1 MAMAMLP
8 SYQDAVSKL
17 DWLELVAPYV
27 ADKDFASLCS
37 VNTRFHAVFTPRLWN
52 DPLVTVRRLGLDP
65 SDGMFVSTYTRQTK
79 ETPLADFSLLSRRS
93 AKDLDWYL
101 AFVFDRMQRLRPKTL
116 ALILTL
122 DFRDFAKDTTHF
134 SSDSSI
140 RTIPQT
146 LRQLPKILPNLR
158 CILLDGHAE
167 ADPAFLTATPA
178 SEANTTPPDPRQGL
192 LVLSVAHCQNQLPN
206 GFYTSDKLRR
216 LVLLDVSGLPGSL
229 QPLIA
234 AAHGRRNLRRLKVL
248 KVRHREIND
257 SLALMLFQ
265 AFKSS
270 LWSLD
275 ISENRVTDGVLGQ
288 FAALCFNSPS
298 LRSQSRCMTEGKLVF
313 DGQGNDT
320 FGPFIFIQESDSS
333 GTFSHAERHFVDAPI
348 YSADASRDLQ
358 EDEAVRANGRTPLRR
373 DSVDYVKAAT
383 AGGMDHPA
391 PDWSDVPYLDV
402 CSAPA
407 GITHLHISDTQ
418 ITSSGVERLLRSSQG
433 QLEELSCDD
442 SFFHPVQGSAL
453 KQQHLLPWPKNVTL
467 RGSLCC
473 AHVFRPVFSSNLRVL
488 RIHHSLVTQ
497 IPTLETDGL
506 STMARLW
513 LAETVVRERSEM
525 AFPQTFEP
533 DMNPR
538 LTSLTLTKI
547 PRRSNGPLI
556 DKLVH
561 FLTLAGLQER
571 AIRETA
577 SQSSSRRGPVLLR
590 GLRHLRLEFEADPIE
605 DPAGFSA
612 VDDLDAEELMNMGE
626 GEGFSFFGDQRR
638 PQPRPEAT
646 RKKQATAVEK
656 VANNHPQPATVRLS
670 AFPYSDIGGEIL
682 RYRDT
687 WGGSQFDRDIWVGD
701 GIPSSEHL
709 AVNEYMKLVT
719 NPLLRTRAG
728 PASPTHVKAGVPEGA
743 LIFHAAWD
751 AIVMPPELKPP
762 RTAELHGM
770 WDVLEAIKAFRV
782 ETRAAYETAEK
793 AAVGG
798 VAELDTIRPQHCFWS
813 GRLEVS
819 AQQSMAHNRAPGYW
833 R

>member
-1 MAMAMLP
+1 MATLP

-27 ADKDFASLCS
+27 ADKDFTSLCS
-37 VNTRFHAVFTPRLWN
+37 VNKRFYAVFAPRLWN
-52 DPLVTVRRLGLDP
+52 DPLVAVRRLGLDP
-65 SDGMFVSTYTRQTK
+65 SD
-79 ETPLADFSLLSRRS
+79 
-93 AKDLDWYL
+93 DLEWYL
-101 AFVFDRMQRLRPKTL
+101 TFIFDRMQRLRPRTL
-116 ALILTL
+116 ALIMTL
-122 DFRDFAKDTTHF
+122 DFREFAKDTAHF
-134 SSDSSI
+134 SSDSSS
-140 RTIPQT
+140 RTIPHT
-146 LRQLPKILPNLR
+146 LLQLSKTLPNLR

-167 ADPAFLTATPA
+167 ADPAFLTTILA
-178 SEANTTPPDPRQGL
+178 SEANTTPPDSRQGL
-192 LVLSVAHCQNQLPN
+192 LVLSVAYCQNQLPN
-206 GFYTSDKLRR
+206 GFYASDKLQQ

-248 KVRHREIND
+248 KVRRREIND
-257 SLALMLFQ
+257 SMALMLFQ

-275 ISENRVTDGVLGQ
+275 ISENRITDGVLDQ

-298 LRSQSRCMTEGKLVF
+298 LRSQSRFMTEGKLVF

-320 FGPFIFIQESDSS
+320 FGPFMFIQESDSS
-333 GTFSHAERHFVDAPI
+333 ATFSDAERHFVDAPI
-348 YSADASRDLQ
+348 YSAATGRDLQ

-383 AGGMDHPA
+383 AGDMDHPV
-391 PDWSDVPYLDV
+391 PDWSDVPYLDI

-433 QLEELSCDD
+433 QLEDLSCDAP
-442 SFFHPVQGSAL
+442 FFLPIQGSAL

-467 RGSLCC
+467 RGALGC

-488 RIHHSLVTQ
+488 RIHHSF

-513 LAETVVRERSEM
+513 LAETVM

-561 FLTLAGLQER
+561 FLTLGGLQER
-571 AIRETA
+571 AIRKTA
-577 SQSSSRRGPVLLR
+577 SQSSSRRSPILLH
-590 GLRHLRLEFEADPIE
+590 GLQFEADPIE

-612 VDDLDAEELMNMGE
+612 ADDLDAEELLNMGE
-626 GEGFSFFGDQRR
+626 GEGFSFFGDERR
-638 PQPRPEAT
+638 PQLLPEAT
-646 RKKQATAVEK
+646 RKKQATAGDEVTT
-656 VANNHPQPATVRLS
+656 HHTQPATVRLS
-670 AFPYSDIGGEIL
+670 AFPYSDIQGVSMP
-682 RYRDT
+682 YRDT
-687 WGGSQFDRDIWVGD
+687 WGGSQFDRTIWVGD
-701 GIPSSEHL
+701 GMLGSNRL
-709 AVNEYMKLVT
+709 AVNEYMNLVT
-719 NPLLRTRAG
+719 NPLLRSRVG
-728 PASPTHVKAGVPEGA
+728 PATPAHVKAGVPEGV

-762 RTAELHGM
+762 RAAELHGM
-770 WDVLEAIKAFRV
+770 RDVLEAIKAFRI
-782 ETRAAYETAEK
+782 ETRAAYEAAKK
-793 AAVGG
+793 AAVEG
-798 VAELDTIRPQHCFWS
+798 VAELGTTTGPRHCFWS

-819 AQQSMAHNRAPGYW
+819 AQQSMAHYRAPGYW

>member
-1 MAMAMLP
+1 MASLP
-8 SYQDAVSKL
+8 SYQDAVSIL

-37 VNTRFHAVFTPRLWN
+37 VNRRFYAVFAPRLWN
-52 DPLVTVRRLGLDP
+52 DPLVAVRRLGLDP
-65 SDGMFVSTYTRQTK
+65 SD
-79 ETPLADFSLLSRRS
+79 
-93 AKDLDWYL
+93 DLEWYL
-101 AFVFDRMQRLRPKTL
+101 AFVFDRMHRLRPTTL
-116 ALILTL
+116 ALIITL
-122 DFRDFAKDTTHF
+122 DFRDFAKDTAHF
-134 SSDSSI
+134 SSDSST

-146 LRQLPKILPNLR
+146 LRQLPPILPNLR

-167 ADPAFLTATPA
+167 ANPAFLTATPA
-178 SEANTTPPDPRQGL
+178 SEANVTPRDPCQGL
-192 LVLSVAHCQNQLPN
+192 LLLSVAHCQTQLPN
-206 GFYTSDKLRR
+206 GFYMSDKLQS
-216 LVLLDVSGLPGSL
+216 LVFLDVSGLSGSL

-234 AAHGRRNLRRLKVL
+234 AAHGRRNLLALKVL
-248 KVRHREIND
+248 KLRRREIND
-257 SLALMLFQ
+257 PLALMLFQ

-275 ISENRVTDGVLGQ
+275 ISENNITDAILGQ
-288 FAALCFNSPS
+288 FTALCFNSPS
-298 LRSQSRCMTEGKLVF
+298 LRSQSRFMTEGKLVF
-313 DGQGNDT
+313 DSQHNDT
-320 FGPFIFIQESDSS
+320 HGPFMFIQESDSS

-373 DSVDYVKAAT
+373 DSVDCVKAAT
-383 AGGMDHPA
+383 SGGMDHPV

-407 GITHLHISDTQ
+407 GITHLHISDTH

-433 QLEELSCDD
+433 QLEELSCDAP
-442 SFFHPVQGSAL
+442 SFLPVQGSAL
-453 KQQHLLPWPKNVTL
+453 KQQHLLPWPKNTTL
-467 RGSLCC
+467 RGVLGC
-473 AHVFRPVFSSNLRVL
+473 AHIFRPVFSSNLREL

-513 LAETVVRERSEM
+513 LAETVLRKRSEM

-556 DKLVH
+556 DKLLH
-561 FLTLAGLQER
+561 FLRQVGLQER
-571 AIRETA
+571 AILETS
-577 SQSSSRRGPVLLR
+577 SQSLSRHGPVLLR

-612 VDDLDAEELMNMGE
+612 ADDLDAEELLNVGV
-626 GEGFSFFGDQRR
+626 GEGFSFFGDERR
-638 PQPRPEAT
+638 PQPRPEAS
-646 RKKQATAVEK
+646 RKKQATAPDE
-656 VANNHPQPATVRLS
+656 VAARPSQPATVRLS
-670 AFPYSDIGGEIL
+670 AFPYSDIEGEFM

-687 WGGSQFDRDIWVGD
+687 WGEKQFERRIWVGAGVLGSD
-701 GIPSSEHL
+701 HP
-709 AVNEYMKLVT
+709 AVDAYMKLVT

-728 PASPTHVKAGVPEGA
+728 PATPAHVRAGVPEGTV
-743 LIFHAAWD
+743 LFHAAWD
-751 AIVMPPELKPP
+751 AIVMPSELRPP
-762 RTAELHGM
+762 RAAGLRGM
-770 WDVLEAIKAFRV
+770 RDVLEAIKAFRV
-782 ETRAAYETAEK
+782 ETRAAYE
-793 AAVGG
+793 AAKKTTVEG
-798 VAELDTIRPQHCFWS
+798 VAELTTTRPQDYFWS

-819 AQQSMAHNRAPGYW
+819 AQQSMAHYRAPDYW

>member
-1 MAMAMLP
+1 MATLP

-27 ADKDFASLCS
+27 ADKDFTSLCS
-37 VNTRFHAVFTPRLWN
+37 VNKRFYAVFAPRLWN
-52 DPLVTVRRLGLDP
+52 DPLVAVRRLGLDP
-65 SDGMFVSTYTRQTK
+65 SNGMFVSTYTRRTK
-79 ETPLADFSLLSRRS
+79 EYHLLTLLLLSRWGV
-93 AKDLDWYL
+93 KDLEWYL
-101 AFVFDRMQRLRPKTL
+101 TFIFDRMQRLRPKTL
-116 ALILTL
+116 ALIMTL
-122 DFRDFAKDTTHF
+122 DFREFAKDTAHF
-134 SSDSSI
+134 SSDSSS
-140 RTIPQT
+140 RTIPHT
-146 LRQLPKILPNLR
+146 LRQLSKTLPNLR

-167 ADPAFLTATPA
+167 ADPAFLTTIPA
-178 SEANTTPPDPRQGL
+178 SEANTTLPDSRQGL
-192 LVLSVAHCQNQLPN
+192 LVLSVAYCQNQLLN
-206 GFYTSDKLRR
+206 GFYASEKLQQ

-234 AAHGRRNLRRLKVL
+234 AAHGRRNLGRLKVL
-248 KVRHREIND
+248 KVRRREIND

-275 ISENRVTDGVLGQ
+275 ISENRITDNVLGQ

-298 LRSQSRCMTEGKLVF
+298 LRSQSRFVTEGKLVF

-320 FGPFIFIQESDSS
+320 FGPFMFIQESDSS
-333 GTFSHAERHFVDAPI
+333 ATFSDAGRHFVDAPI
-348 YSADASRDLQ
+348 YSAATGHDLQ

-383 AGGMDHPA
+383 AGGMDHPV
-391 PDWSDVPYLDV
+391 PDWSDVPYLDI

-433 QLEELSCDD
+433 QLEDLSCDAP
-442 SFFHPVQGSAL
+442 FFLPIQGSAL

-467 RGSLCC
+467 RGALGC

-488 RIHHSLVTQ
+488 RIHHSFVTQ

-513 LAETVVRERSEM
+513 LAETVVRERSQM

-561 FLTLAGLQER
+561 FLTLVGLQEH
-571 AIRETA
+571 AIRKTA
-577 SQSSSRRGPVLLR
+577 SQSSSRRSPVLLH

-605 DPAGFSA
+605 DTAGFSA
-612 VDDLDAEELMNMGE
+612 ADDLDAEELLNMGE
-626 GEGFSFFGDQRR
+626 GEGFSFFGDERR
-638 PQPRPEAT
+638 PQLRPEAT
-646 RKKQATAVEK
+646 RKKQATAGDEVTT
-656 VANNHPQPATVRLS
+656 HHTQPATVRLS
-670 AFPYSDIGGEIL
+670 AFPYSDIQGMSIP
-682 RYRDT
+682 YRDT
-687 WGGSQFDRDIWVGD
+687 WGGSQFDRTIWVGD
-701 GIPSSEHL
+701 GMLGSNRH

-719 NPLLRTRAG
+719 NPLLRSRVG
-728 PASPTHVKAGVPEGA
+728 PATPAHVKAGVPEGV

-762 RTAELHGM
+762 RAAELHGM
-770 WDVLEAIKAFRV
+770 RDVLEAIKAFRI
-782 ETRAAYETAEK
+782 ETRAAYEAAKK

-798 VAELDTIRPQHCFWS
+798 VAELGTTTGPRHCFWS

-819 AQQSMAHNRAPGYW
+819 AQQSMAHYRAPGYW